1 MKSIWGFVSNIVG
14 TNVLDAIHGIV
25 GEIALRSDGKIA
37 LVLVMANT

>member
-1 MKSIWGFVSNIVG
+1 MKSILGFVSDIVG

-37 LVLVMANT
+37 LALFMAIT